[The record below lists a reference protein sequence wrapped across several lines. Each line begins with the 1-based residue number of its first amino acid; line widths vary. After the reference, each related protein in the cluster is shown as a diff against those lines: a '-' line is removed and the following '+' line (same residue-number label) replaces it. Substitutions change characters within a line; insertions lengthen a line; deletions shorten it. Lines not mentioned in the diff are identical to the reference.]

1 MNKKII
7 SIGVVVLTIIAV
19 GIHLSQDST
28 IEVET
33 LTIKPSIFQDKIE
46 EDGEVVSNKDQAIFS
61 ELSGVV
67 AAVHVSEGDMISER
81 DLLFSLDTKD
91 LEIELEGLKGQ
102 LMRVQGNL
110 SGSSDLSNNAAIKA
124 QKTLLDNAESNYVQL
139 KKDYER
145 IKTLYEAGGISQSNH
160 ESAQLDMET
169 AKQTL
174 RREKASLSNLQA
186 TSKGSQLEIQSAIE
200 KLEYQVSKSTISAK
214 SSGYLTDFELL
225 IGDAVEQMS
234 TLGHILDAEKE
245 RIEVMLLANKAYGIS
260 IGDHVIITRDR
271 GGLDDYLKGQV
282 VYIGPNAVEEVST
295 LGLKEKRVK
304 VEIVLNEKAEP
315 ALILGSEVQ
324 VEFIIHQ
331 IDQAIMIPKT
341 AVFYSEQGD
350 AVWLVSDGIISL
362 KPVEIGYENSREVEV
377 KSGLGS
383 GDRIIRYY
391 DEDGIEEG
399 VAIK

>member
-7 SIGVVVLTIIAV
+7 SIGVIALAV
-19 GIHLSQDST
+19 IAAGIHLSQGSA

-33 LTIKPSIFQDKIE
+33 LVIKPSIFQDKIE

-67 AAVHVSEGDMISER
+67 ATVHVSEGDMVSDG
-81 DLLFSLDTKD
+81 DLLFTLDTKD

-102 LMRVQGNL
+102 LIRVQGNL
-110 SGSSDLSNNAAIKA
+110 SGSSDLSNNAGIKA
-124 QKTLLDNAESNYVQL
+124 QKTLVDNAEYNYTQL

-145 IKTLYEAGGISQSNH
+145 IKALYEAGGMSQSNH
-160 ESAQLDMET
+160 ESAQLAMET

-174 RREKASLSNLQA
+174 FRERASLTNLQA
-186 TSKGSQLEIQSAIE
+186 TSKGRQLEIQSAIE
-200 KLEYQVSKSTISAK
+200 KLEHQVSKSTISAK

-225 IGDAVEQMS
+225 TGDAVEAMA

-245 RIEVMLLANKAYGIS
+245 RIEVMLLADKAYGIS

-271 GGLDDYLKGQV
+271 GGIDDYLKGQV
-282 VYIGPNAVEEVST
+282 VYIGPNAVEEVSS

-304 VEIVLNEKAEP
+304 VEIELSETVEP

-324 VEFIIHQ
+324 VEFITHQ
-331 IDQAIMIPKT
+331 IDQAIMVPKT
-341 AVFYSEQGD
+341 AVFYSDNGD
-350 AVWLVSDGIISL
+350 AVWLANDGIISL
-362 KPVEIGYENSREVEV
+362 KPVEIGYENSRQVEI
-377 KSGLGS
+377 KSGLVN

-391 DEDGIEEG
+391 DEDDIEEG